1 MSTSKRLILG
11 LAPSGV
17 GWSATKLAR
26 SRPHAAFP
34 RVQQGFVEHCFRQPT
49 HCAAWSYPRENSK
62 GNWAS
67 PEFLP
72 PAKTRRSST
81 ETSQD
86 ASAPAGPGFL
96 GATGLAVC
104 SGLGRP
110 NPAPNPATL
119 PVFRPIPAT
128 PHKRLDASGL

>member
-1 MSTSKRLILG
+1 MERHKIGKVTPTRRLPTSSARVCGTLLPSTNTLCG
-11 LAPSGV
+11 LELE
-17 GWSATKLAR
+17 KKAR
-26 SRPHAAFP
+26 ETR
-34 RVQQGFVEHCFRQPT
+34 
-49 HCAAWSYPRENSK
+49 
-62 GNWAS
+62 AS

-86 ASAPAGPGFL
+86 ASAPAGPDFL

-104 SGLGRP
+104 SGLGQP

>member
-1 MSTSKRLILG
+1 MERHKIGKVTPTRRLPTSSARVCGTLLPSTNTLCG
-11 LAPSGV
+11 LELS
-17 GWSATKLAR
+17 
-26 SRPHAAFP
+26 SRK
-34 RVQQGFVEHCFRQPT
+34 
-49 HCAAWSYPRENSK
+49 SK

-96 GATGLAVC
+96 GGTGLAVC